1 MFRIGVDVGGTNTD
15 AVIMQGRSVVATVKA
30 ATTRDVTS
38 GVQQALSAVLASSG
52 IAAEAIGAVVIGT
65 THFTNAIVERRHL
78 TPTAAVRLCLP
89 AGAAL
94 PPMVDWP
101 ADLLAVL
108 GEHVYLAKGG
118 NEFDGR
124 AISPLDPDEIAAIG
138 RDIRAKGLKAIAIS
152 AIFSPVDDRMEAEA
166 AAILA
171 REVPEARI
179 VRSSG
184 IGRVGLLQREN
195 AAILNAS
202 LIALAEVTVDAF
214 ADALRACGLTCRFYV
229 SQNDGTLMDTE
240 TVRRNPVLT
249 IASGPTNSMRGAAFL
264 SGHADAVVVDVGG
277 TTTDVGLLQNG
288 FPREASS
295 LVSVGGVRT
304 NFRMPD
310 MLSFGLGGGSIVTSG
325 AGGVT
330 VGPQSVGY
338 EIARKALIVGG
349 DTLTASDIA
358 VALGLAD
365 FGDRS
370 KVAGL
375 DPALLREAK
384 ALMDAGV
391 EQAVERSRVSA
402 TPIPVIAVGGGSIL
416 LADRIGGLEV
426 IRPPNFAVANAVG
439 AAIAQA
445 SGEMDRVFALTGGLT
460 REAALAQAEAVARD
474 RAVAAG
480 AVAETIVVVERE
492 DVPLAYLPGNATRVR
507 VKVVGEMAV

>member
-15 AVIMQGRSVVATVKA
+15 AVIMLGRDVVAAVKA

-38 GVQQALSAVLASSG
+38 GVQQALTGVLDKSG
-52 IAAEAIGAVVIGT
+52 IAASAIGAVVIGT

-78 TPTAAVRLCLP
+78 APTAAVRLCLP

-138 RDIRAKGLKAIAIS
+138 RDIAGKGIKAIAVS
-152 AIFSPVDDRMEAEA
+152 AIFSPVDDRMEAQA
-166 AAILA
+166 ASILA
-171 REVPEARI
+171 QAVPDARI
-179 VRSSG
+179 VCSAG

-202 LIALAEVTVDAF
+202 LMALAEVTVDAF
-214 ADALRACGLTCRFYV
+214 GDALRACGLTCRFYI
-229 SQNDGTLMDTE
+229 SQNDGTLMDTDA
-240 TVRRNPVLT
+240 VRRSPVLT

-288 FPREASS
+288 FPREATS

-310 MLSFGLGGGSIVTSG
+310 MLSFGLGGGSIVKTE

-338 EIARKALIVGG
+338 EIASKALVFGG

-365 FGDRS
+365 FGDHS
-370 KVAGL
+370 KVAGI
-375 DPALLREAK
+375 DPEILRQAK
-384 ALMDAGV
+384 ALMDASV
-391 EQAVERSRVSA
+391 EHAVERSRVSA

-416 LADRIGGLEV
+416 LAKRIGGLDV
-426 IRPPNFAVANAVG
+426 IRPQNFAVANAVG

-445 SGEMDRVFALTGGLT
+445 SGEIDRVFALIGGLT
-460 REAALAQAEAVARD
+460 REAALAEAEATARA
-474 RAVAAG
+474 RAIAAG
-480 AVAETIVVVERE
+480 AIAETIVVVERE
-492 DVPLAYLPGNATRVR
+492 DVPLAYLPGNATRVH
-507 VKVVGEMAV
+507 VKVVGEMSV